1 MTVTTTSTI
10 SGPYET
16 DGVDVSFPFDF
27 EIINS
32 TELTVFL
39 RDANGVDTTVSPAA
53 YSVVLAAGYGGTVNF
68 SGAPAAGYDLYIR
81 SNPSFLQEVDF
92 QQGGAY
98 SGSAHN
104 NANDRAAIRD
114 LVLRDE
120 TNRSLKVPLGESAGA
135 LPGATSRAS
144 KFLAFDAQGNPLA
157 SSGTGAD
164 AGLRTDLADSA
175 GAALIGYG
183 AETVEAALDRIDAS
197 VIKINQ
203 QCPPARARQLLHT
216 NLYLMNNAGGG
227 VNIIGDS
234 ISHGAYSGNAY
245 TNHWTYLL
253 ARSVAAAFDTRS
265 LGFFPT
271 DGLYNSVASLDTP
284 QIVDVAFSAGWGA
297 TESNPAPY
305 NYPLGDI
312 GAAAADIING
322 KAYSSTTSGAT
333 MTITMPSICERVVLL
348 FTKQSGGGVFNITVN
363 GSAAGTINTANAT
376 TLYNQGQSIT
386 VVDNG
391 KGECVIVLTKADAN
405 PTQINAT
412 VGLLSGDIGINDFSK
427 RMAVHNYSQKGRLLS
442 NMSEACVIRA
452 CNAPALIMA
461 LGFNDWGT
469 NNSDTNDTNFNAF
482 KQRIDWLI
490 QYANVYK
497 TLIVVPDFIWYAGPT
512 SRTRAQLQ
520 RLARE
525 TNGIYLPFA
534 DWFFSDG
541 TVPTISPLQ
550 LNSPLGLWAD
560 TSHPGPLGNELIFAT
575 IATAMGLPV
584 TSKKQAL
591 RHYDWAYPL
600 KITHTDFTNDT
611 PTLINSISTIRQ
623 NGSSYH
629 IKMNVK
635 HTSDPIPTGT
645 LYDIVSAAPAKF
657 RNVASLALMDEYHEC
672 GIKSATGAVNGL
684 MYTSGNG
691 IVRGKSFDAFISK
704 FRTTLVVEPNA

>member
-1 MTVTTTSTI
+1 M
-10 SGPYET
+10 P
-16 DGVDVSFPFDF
+16 
-27 EIINS
+27 
-32 TELTVFL
+32 
-39 RDANGVDTTVSPAA
+39 SP
-53 YSVVLAAGYGGTVNF
+53 V
-68 SGAPAAGYDLYIR
+68 
-81 SNPSFLQEVDF
+81 
-92 QQGGAY
+92 
-98 SGSAHN
+98 
-104 NANDRAAIRD
+104 
-114 LVLRDE
+114 
-120 TNRSLKVPLGESAGA
+120 
-135 LPGATSRAS
+135 RAS
-144 KFLAFDAQGNPLA
+144 TSIRRLSQ
-157 SSGTGAD
+157 T
-164 AGLRTDLADSA
+164 
-175 GAALIGYG
+175 
-183 AETVEAALDRIDAS
+183 
-197 VIKINQ
+197 
-203 QCPPARARQLLHT
+203 ARQLSNSLHT
-216 NLYLMNNAGGG
+216 MASAQDYKTRAVGSPNTLDYRVFLENTKTGLPASPFHDVPLFADESKTVLNMIVEIPRWTNAK
-227 VNIIGDS
+227 VE
-234 ISHGAYSGNAY
+234 ISK
-245 TNHWTYLL
+245 
-253 ARSVAAAFDTRS
+253 
-265 LGFFPT
+265 
-271 DGLYNSVASLDTP
+271 
-284 QIVDVAFSAGWGA
+284 
-297 TESNPAPY
+297 E
-305 NYPLGDI
+305 
-312 GAAAADIING
+312 
-322 KAYSSTTSGAT
+322 
-333 MTITMPSICERVVLL
+333 E
-348 FTKQSGGGVFNITVN
+348 
-363 GSAAGTINTANAT
+363 
-376 TLYNQGQSIT
+376 
-386 VVDNG
+386 
-391 KGECVIVLTKADAN
+391 
-405 PTQINAT
+405 
-412 VGLLSGDIGINDFSK
+412 
-427 RMAVHNYSQKGRLLS
+427 
-442 NMSEACVIRA
+442 
-452 CNAPALIMA
+452 
-461 LGFNDWGT
+461 
-469 NNSDTNDTNFNAF
+469 NFNAF

-672 GIKSATGAVNGL
+672 GINSATGAVNGL